1 MKTKITEFRNLTP
14 EELLD
19 KVQKFKKDLM
29 LLRFQK
35 KTGKLERQTAVSE
48 MRRDIARALTI
59 AREKQ
64 LARISHHSL

>member
-64 LARISHHSL
+64 LEEKIQRKK